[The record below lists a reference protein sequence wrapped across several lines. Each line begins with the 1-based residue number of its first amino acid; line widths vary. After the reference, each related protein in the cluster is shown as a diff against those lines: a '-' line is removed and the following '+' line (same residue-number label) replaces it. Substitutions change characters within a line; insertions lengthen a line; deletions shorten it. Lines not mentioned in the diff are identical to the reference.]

1 MKKIS
6 AVGIVSIVVGL
17 AGCAA
22 EIAPS
27 GSSGQPVTQGP
38 VSGCTALPAS
48 PSSGAPSGSNPAS
61 VYCTAMGYRLDGS
74 TCILDDGARCEEWAF
89 FRGECGQTRS
99 FCARNGGTVTNVIE
113 DKGGWTAS
121 YARCTLPS
129 GASCDEATFAR
140 TCTCADPAPPPPP
153 PPPPPAPAC
162 TPLASPGAG
171 GAPSG
176 ANPASV
182 YCAAMG
188 YENRD
193 SDCVFPSGA
202 RCEQWA
208 FFRGTCG
215 QAESFCAKRG
225 GTVSNVVEDRGGFTA
240 SYARCTLP
248 SGASCEEQ
256 TFASTCR
263 CE

>member
-17 AGCAA
+17 VGCAA

-48 PSSGAPSGSNPAS
+48 PSSGAPSGANPAS
-61 VYCTAMGYRLDGS
+61 VYCASMGYRLDGS

-99 FCARNGGTVTNVIE
+99 FCARNGGTVKNVVE

-153 PPPPPAPAC
+153 PAPAC

-188 YENRD
+188 YETRD

-248 SGASCEEQ
+248 SGTSCEEQ
-256 TFASTCR
+256 TFATTCR